1 VDFFKFV
8 LSLKC
13 SKEFK
18 ETGMYKLLSSIVC
31 LAILL
36 VATDTRAAADNL
48 TLNKY
53 LHSSELPSSFYTLGG
68 ASSMASK
75 KYTGDDGKQRSDKVY
90 YTITHSYSSSYTGSD
105 IDSLLNPASG
115 HLGELLDKTDVKK
128 SRSGDSYDI
137 VMAISTPLKTFM
149 CENTLT
155 FKKTKVGNKSIYKYS
170 FTDFNMVFTDMVIQV
185 EVVDT
190 GSDSKVSIFQI
201 AALKGSTYEKLKS
214 YFAVGK
220 FGKAVK
226 LNLATIK
233 YGIGGR

>member
-1 VDFFKFV
+1 MF
-8 LSLKC
+8 
-13 SKEFK
+13 
-18 ETGMYKLLSSIVC
+18 KLLSSFIC

-36 VATDTRAAADNL
+36 IATDTRAAGDNL

-53 LHSSELPSSFYTLGG
+53 FHSSDLPSSFYTLGG

-75 KYTGDDGKQRSDKVY
+75 KYTDDDGKQRSDKVY
-90 YTITHSYSSSYTGSD
+90 YTITHSYNSSYTGSD
-105 IDSLLNPASG
+105 MDSLLNPASG
-115 HLGELLDKTDVKK
+115 HLGDLLDKTDVKK
-128 SRSGDSYDI
+128 SRSADSYDV

-155 FKKTKVGNKSIYKYS
+155 FKKSKVGNKSIYKYS

-190 GSDSKVSIFQI
+190 GSDSKVSISQI
-201 AALKGSTYEKLKS
+201 AALKASTYEKLKT

-220 FGKAVK
+220 FEKAIK
-226 LNLATIK
+226 LNLSNFK
-233 YGIGGR
+233 HGVGGR

>member
-1 VDFFKFV
+1 MF
-8 LSLKC
+8 
-13 SKEFK
+13 
-18 ETGMYKLLSSIVC
+18 KLLSSFIC

-36 VATDTRAAADNL
+36 IATDTRAAADNL
-48 TLNKY
+48 TLHKY
-53 LHSSELPSSFYTLGG
+53 FHSTELPSSFYTLGG

-75 KYTGDDGKQRSDKVY
+75 KYIDDDGKQRSDKVY
-90 YTITHSYSSSYTGSD
+90 YTISQSYSSSYRVSD
-105 IDSLLNPASG
+105 IDTLLNPASG
-115 HLGELLDKTDVKK
+115 HLEKLLDKTDVKR
-128 SRSGDSYDI
+128 SRNHDSYDV

-155 FKKTKVGNKSIYKYS
+155 FNKSKVGNKTIYKYS

-190 GSDSKVSIFQI
+190 GSDSKVSISQI
-201 AALKGSTYEKLKS
+201 AALKGSTYEKLKT

-220 FGKAVK
+220 FEKAIKV
-226 LNLATIK
+226 NLSTIK